1 MGLSEIGVTHWT
13 RLGVT
18 WSALILLCSVSVAQ
32 DELKP
37 KKAAQRF
44 GFDAD
49 DITYPQK
56 TPKDAMASI
65 SLALDRKRVDYML
78 AQLADPVYVEYWVD
92 RYKTVFTL
100 GKEEGRRLLAF
111 DRLARETAQ
120 YYQNDPLIQ
129 KDLRVFAKQAEWKEE
144 GEGAVGTVETIPA
157 RKVFLRKI
165 GERWFLENR
174 QQ

>member
-1 MGLSEIGVTHWT
+1 MAETGVTRFAAT
-13 RLGVT
+13 LPT
-18 WSALILLCSVSVAQ
+18 LIFLCAVSLAQ
-32 DELKP
+32 DEVKA
-37 KKAAQRF
+37 KKTPQRF

-65 SLALDRKRVDYML
+65 ALALDRKRVDYML
-78 AQLADPVYVEYWVD
+78 AQLADPVYVEYWIE
-92 RYKTVFTL
+92 RYKTEFTL
-100 GKEEGRRLLAF
+100 GKEDARRLLAF
-111 DRLARETAQ
+111 DRLTRETSQ

-144 GEGAVGTVETIPA
+144 GESAVGTVETIPA

-165 GERWFLENR
+165 GERWLLENR